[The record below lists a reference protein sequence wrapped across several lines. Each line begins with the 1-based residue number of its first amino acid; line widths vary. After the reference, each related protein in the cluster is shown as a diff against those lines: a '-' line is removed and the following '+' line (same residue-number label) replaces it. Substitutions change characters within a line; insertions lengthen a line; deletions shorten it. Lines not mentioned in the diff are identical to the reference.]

1 MKEVSEKEWKE
12 FKEGIVD
19 EEQELSFSYKSEEW
33 WISRLYGK
41 EKSYLLTR
49 SKDSYTQEFQTAEE
63 LFTNGIID
71 GKKFIERVP
80 DLEW

>member
-1 MKEVSEKEWKE
+1 MNEKEWKE

-19 EEQELSFSYKSEEW
+19 EEQELNFFYKSEEW
-33 WISRLYGK
+33 WINRLYGE

-49 SKDSYTQEFQTAEE
+49 SKDSYTQEFRTAEE
-63 LFTNGIID
+63 LFVNGIID

>member
-1 MKEVSEKEWKE
+1 M
-12 FKEGIVD
+12 D
-19 EEQELSFSYKSEEW
+19 EEQELNFFYKSEEW
-33 WISRLYGK
+33 WIGRLYGE

-49 SKDSYTQEFQTAEE
+49 SKDSYTKELWTAKE
-63 LFTNGIID
+63 LFEKGSID